1 MLFLLSNIVNAQTP
15 QNSIEVVVLSDLNA
29 SYGSVT
35 YPFEVH
41 QAVNKL
47 IELQPDIVLITGDM
61 VAGQF
66 KNANSKAMWNA
77 FHTDIMTPLS
87 NSGIIV
93 APTPGNHD
101 ASGYSSY
108 KAERKV
114 YIEYWSKNKPNLD
127 YLDDSHFP
135 LYYSFTIE
143 DTLFVSLD
151 DTKVGPLDSMQQ
163 AWLRDQLSYRYD
175 TKIVYGH
182 LPLYPVVKKKN
193 NEVIGD
199 PNLERLFINQDVDLF
214 ISGHHHAYFPGRRN
228 NVRYLSMPCLGDGS
242 RLLWNTNNRSAKGYV
257 TFDIYN
263 GEIINLDSYTGE
275 HLNEVVPRSSL
286 PLYVG
291 SDPYII
297 ERDDISIQSHR
308 HSE

>member
-1 MLFLLSNIVNAQTP
+1 
-15 QNSIEVVVLSDLNA
+15 
-29 SYGSVT
+29 
-35 YPFEVH
+35 
-41 QAVNKL
+41 
-47 IELQPDIVLITGDM
+47 M

-66 KNANSKAMWNA
+66 KNANSKAMWDA

-114 YIEYWSKNKPNLD
+114 YIDYWSKNKPNLD

-135 LYYSFTIE
+135 LYYSFSIE
-143 DTLFVSLD
+143 DALFVSLD

-163 AWLRDQLSYRYD
+163 AWLRDQLLYRYD

-257 TFDIYN
+257 TFGIYN